1 MSEPTGTST
10 GEGTQGTAEGTQTGQ
25 EGTQNT
31 GQQPGQQPAG
41 STQDSGTGGSRT
53 GTEKAEPDY
62 KALYEK
68 TLSESRK
75 WESRSKENA
84 GKARKWDDAEAAN
97 RTEAEQAADRAEK
110 AEARAKAAVTSA
122 VNAEIRAA
130 AASWT
135 TPADAVRYLDDKD
148 RYIGDDGEIDTKAI
162 AEDVA
167 AVAKDR
173 PYLLAA
179 AGKRGPNPDPGQ
191 GARGSASIT
200 DQIRDA
206 ERKGDHRTALALKAQ
221 QLLGAK
227 R

>member
-1 MSEPTGTST
+1 MTEPANTGTS
-10 GEGTQGTAEGTQTGQ
+10 TAEGTQTGQ
-25 EGTQNT
+25 EDPEGT
-31 GQQPGQQPAG
+31 G
-41 STQDSGTGGSRT
+41 STQDPGKAK
-53 GTEKAEPDY
+53 EAAEPDY

-68 TLSESRK
+68 TLAESRK
-75 WESRSKENA
+75 WESRSKDNA
-84 GKARKWDDAEAAN
+84 SKAKKWDEAEAAN
-97 RTEAEQAADRAEK
+97 RTEAEKAAARAEQ
-110 AEARAKAAVTSA
+110 AEARAKTAITSA

-130 AASWT
+130 ASAWT
-135 TPADAVRYLDDKD
+135 NPADAVRYLDDKD

-167 AVAKDR
+167 AAAKER

-179 AGKRGPNPDPGQ
+179 NGSGKRGPNPDPGQ

-221 QLLGAK
+221 QLLSANK